1 MTIELPQY
9 YDRFDRDE
17 YYDRHLFFAGRVLQA
32 AELNELQSASMD
44 RLQQVTDA
52 LFADGDVVSG
62 AEVVV
67 NATTGACACGSGAI
81 YLRGAVRG
89 VPPGQLTIATTGRV
103 VIGIYLQESVVTELQ
118 DPSLRDP
125 AISVR
130 NYQEPG
136 AARLRIE
143 PVWGYAD
150 DGQTGA
156 FFPIYQV
163 EDGLLLSKA
172 PPPQVDAIAVSI
184 ARYDRQSSGGYYIS
198 SGLNVTRL
206 ADEDGK
212 QVYSMADGVARVAG
226 QEIIRQHARRL
237 VYAAAPDTRTVL
249 LEPHL
254 VEETTGTDQRID
266 VNHIPIY
273 QILDHAV
280 TRVVTE
286 TSITH
291 GAFSGS
297 LDALTHSPVV
307 QILEVTQGETTYT
320 KTDDYKLTADKV
332 DWSPGGLEPA
342 PGSTYSVT
350 YQYIDTATE
359 PTDADVDGFAVPGTI
374 TVDVA
379 GGLTADAELVTDT
392 LVQVSYTWA
401 MPRFDLICLDPDGEL
416 KTVKGVS
423 SPVRPRV
430 PSTPNG
436 LLRIATIDQQWTS
449 DTRVINNGTK
459 MVSMSNLNDINGRVD
474 TLFALVA
481 EERLALNLTQRDATA
496 KKGVF
501 TDPFLDDDL
510 RDQGLTQTAAIF
522 DGELTLGIDST
533 AHAVALLNVTT
544 LDARVLV
551 ELDETV
557 GPTELAIN
565 QPLRTGSMKVNPYD
579 AFSPLPGV
587 AKLTPAVDYWTEFD
601 TAWLSPETRQFDE
614 LVWTRQC
621 VRDTVNLTLIGR
633 LMSRV
638 FNRCRR
644 WGRPV
649 LVGET
654 EISEV
659 EVEKVGT
666 RYVDLQF
673 LREIVVRF
681 DLSGFAPNETL
692 QKVIFDGREV
702 HFEEVA

>member
-1 MTIELPQY
+1 MTIQLPQY
-9 YDRFDRDE
+9 YNRFDASKNFE
-17 YYDRHLFFAGRVLQA
+17 CHLFQAGRVLQS
-32 AELNELQSASMD
+32 AELNEIQSASME
-44 RLQQVTDA
+44 RLRGVSDA
-52 LFADGDVVSG
+52 LFQDGDVVSG
-62 AEVVV
+62 ADVIID
-67 NATTGACACGSGAI
+67 ATTGACTCGAGAI

-89 VPPGQLTIATTGRV
+89 VPPGELTIATTGRV
-103 VIGIYLQESVVTELQ
+103 TIGVYLKESIITELQ
-118 DPSLRDP
+118 DPTLRDP

-143 PVWGYAD
+143 PAWGYAD
-150 DGQTGA
+150 DGQTGD
-156 FFPIYQV
+156 FYPIYQV
-163 EDGLLLSKA
+163 ENGLLLSKA

-184 ARYDRQSSGGYYIS
+184 ARYDLQSSGGYYIS
-198 SGLNVTRL
+198 SGLNVTRM
-206 ADEDGK
+206 ADEGGK
-212 QVYSMADGVARVAG
+212 QIYSMADGVARVAG
-226 QEIIRQHARRL
+226 QEIVRQHARRL
-237 VYAAAPDTRTVL
+237 IYDAVPDTREVL

-254 VEETTGTDQRID
+254 VEANTGSNQRIN
-266 VNHIPIY
+266 VNHTPIHD
-273 QILDHAV
+273 ILDHAV

-286 TSITH
+286 TGITH

-307 QILEVTQGETTYT
+307 QILEVKQGETTYT
-320 KTDDYKLTADKV
+320 KNADYKLTTDKV

-350 YQYIDTATE
+350 YQYIDTVTE
-359 PTDADVDGFAVPGTI
+359 PVSADVDGFTVPGTI
-374 TVDVA
+374 TVNVA
-379 GGLTADAELVTDT
+379 GGLTANAQLVKDT
-392 LVQVSYTWA
+392 LVQVSYTWS
-401 MPRFDLICLDPDGEL
+401 MPRFDLICLDSDGEIR
-416 KTVKGVS
+416 TVKGVS

-430 PSTPNG
+430 PSTPGG
-436 LLRIATIDQQWTS
+436 LLRVAVIDQQWTE

-459 MVSMSNLNDINGRVD
+459 MVSMSDLNDINGRVD

-481 EERLALNLTQRDATA
+481 EERLALNLTQRDSTA

-510 RDQGLTQTAAIF
+510 RDQGLAQTAAIF

-533 AHAVALLNVTT
+533 AHEVALSDVAT

-557 GPTELAIN
+557 GPAELVIN
-565 QPLRTGSMKVNPYD
+565 QSLRTGSMKINPYD

-587 AKLTPAVDYWTEFD
+587 ARLTPAVDFWTEFD
-601 TAWLSPETRQFDE
+601 TEWLSPETRQFDE
-614 LVWTRQC
+614 LIWTRQC
-621 VRDTVNLTLIGR
+621 VRDTANLSLVGR

-644 WGRPV
+644 WGRPII
-649 LVGET
+649 VGGS
-654 EISEV
+654 EISDV
-659 EVEKVGT
+659 ETEKVGT

-673 LREIVVRF
+673 LRQTVVRF
-681 DLSGFAPNETL
+681 DLSGFAPNEAL

-702 HFEEVA
+702 SFEEVA